1 MRVFCKQRNCFTDKD
16 CDSHTRNFI
25 CWNCET
31 LHIGKFG
38 YQCCRVFKNNKWTL
52 RGTIDF
58 FIKMTENED
67 LFCDLIKIFK
77 GRIRIKTEIGSWQS
91 KKRKA
96 ALSENDW
103 AQQLAEELH
112 KPIKRKFKTKKVIL

>member
-1 MRVFCKQRNCFTDKD
+1 MIHIQEILFVGIVKL
-16 CDSHTRNFI
+16 FI
-25 CWNCET
+25 LENLVINAVE
-31 LHIGKFG
+31 
-38 YQCCRVFKNNKWTL
+38 
-52 RGTIDF
+52 F

-112 KPIKRKFKTKKVIL
+112 KPIKRKFKTRKVIL